1 LGRRVLITGVGR
13 FFGVRLAARLETD
26 DSIEEIIGVD
36 LELPDYDF
44 ERVELVRADIR
55 NPLFS
60 KVLQAAEVDTVVH
73 LNIIPSEAERGRT
86 MMKEMNVIGSMQL
99 FAACQKSRTL
109 RKLVV
114 KSTTAVYGSEP
125 EDPLFFTEEMAARR
139 SPSTPFCRDA
149 IEIETYARDFGRR
162 RPDVAMTILRFATI
176 LGPKV
181 NNPFSRYLGQPVV
194 PTVLGFDPR
203 VQFVHEDDVLEV
215 LYRATVEDHPGIY
228 NVGADGPIPLSQAIR
243 KAGRVELPILPPVM
257 PMAALTLR
265 WLPFVMVPP
274 QILREIAYGNV
285 SDTTRLKKDFGY
297 QPRFTCLD
305 AVADF
310 RNKKR
315 VERLVK
321 DQDIRG
327 WEKDVRAFVM
337 RKQKDLAPRPAEP

>member
-1 LGRRVLITGVGR
+1 VLITGVGR
-13 FFGVRLAARLETD
+13 FFGVRLAARLESD
-26 DSIEEIIGVD
+26 DSVDEIIGVD
-36 LELPDYDF
+36 LDLPDREF

-55 NPLFS
+55 NPLFA

-99 FAACQKSRTL
+99 LAACQKSRTL

-125 EDPLFFTEEMAARR
+125 EDPLFFTEEMAGRR
-139 SPSTPFCRDA
+139 NPSTAFCRDA

-162 RPDVAMTILRFATI
+162 RPDVAMTILRFATV
-176 LGPKV
+176 LGPTV

-203 VQFVHEDDVLEV
+203 VQFIHEDDVLEV
-215 LYRATVEDHPGIY
+215 LYKATVEDHPGIY
-228 NVGADGPIPLSQAIR
+228 NVGADGPVPLSQVIR
-243 KAGRVELPILPPVM
+243 KAARVQLPILPPVVSL
-257 PMAALTLR
+257 ASLTLR
-265 WLPFVMVPP
+265 WLPFVGVPP
-274 QILREIAYGNV
+274 QIQREIAYGSV
-285 SDTTRLKKDFGY
+285 SDTSRLKKEFGY

-305 AVADF
+305 AVRDF
-310 RNKKR
+310 RNKKK
-315 VERLVK
+315 VERIVK
-321 DQDIRG
+321 GRESGG

-337 RKQKDLAPRPAEP
+337 RKQRDAAPQPADP

>member
-1 LGRRVLITGVGR
+1 MGRRVLITGVGR
-13 FFGVRLAARLETD
+13 FFGVRLAKMLDADE
-26 DSIEEIIGVD
+26 SVEEIIGVD
-36 LELPDYDF
+36 LELPDAEF

-55 NPLFS
+55 NPLFA

-125 EDPLFFTEEMAARR
+125 EDPLFFTEEMASRR

-162 RPDVAMTILRFATI
+162 RPDVALTILRFATV
-176 LGPKV
+176 LGPTV
-181 NNPFSRYLGQPVV
+181 NNPFSRYLAQPVV

-203 VQFVHEDDVLEV
+203 VQFIHEDDVLGV
-215 LYRATVEDHPGIY
+215 LYEATVQDHPGIF
-228 NVGADGPIPLSQAIR
+228 NVAADGPVPLSQVIR
-243 KAGRVELPILPPVM
+243 KAGRIQAPILPPVVSL
-257 PMAALTLR
+257 AGAVLR
-265 WLPFVMVPP
+265 WLPFVGVPP
-274 QILREIAYGNV
+274 QIQREIAYGCV
-285 SDTTRLKKDFGY
+285 ADTTRLKNEFSY
-297 QPRFTCLD
+297 HPRYTCLD
-305 AVADF
+305 AVRDF
-310 RNKKR
+310 RNKKK
-315 VERLVK
+315 VERIVAGR
-321 DQDIRG
+321 DSRG

-337 RKQKDLAPRPAEP
+337 RKQREAAPEPVET